1 MRGREP
7 RELEGRKGAGGKGIA
22 RNSGKTGK
30 SLTAADGAETIAGAP
45 RTDGNAGKGG
55 KGCRRARAGTRKGRA
70 RKAGRAGRQR
80 RPARFAKP
88 KGPNRRE

>member
-1 MRGREP
+1 MRGRGP

-45 RTDGNAGKGG
+45 RTGGNAGKGG
-55 KGCRRARAGTRKGRA
+55 KGCRRARAGTRKGRT

-80 RPARFAKP
+80 RPARFAKQES
-88 KGPNRRE
+88 PNRRE